1 MATRPVPTAPDTAA
15 VPRIAEAAV
24 ERLAQL
30 FDEIEDILSVLRQ
43 QLGLW
48 PVD

>member
-1 MATRPVPTAPDTAA
+1 MGTRPVRTAPDTIA
-15 VPRIAEAAV
+15 VPPTAEAAV
-24 ERLAQL
+24 ERIVQL

>member
-1 MATRPVPTAPDTAA
+1 MATRRVPIAPAMAA
-15 VPRIAEAAV
+15 GPRIAEAAV

-30 FDEIEDILSVLRQ
+30 IDEIEDILSVLRH

-48 PVD
+48 PTD